1 MLMKILEV
9 DMKALKIENSLGHF
23 LAEDGGYETVD
34 KIDKTI
40 LLRLVN
46 LALEDDFEI
55 DEYDEG
61 ELKNHAH
68 QIIYKSISEK
78 LNDLHKKRNQFRDES
93 ERLYLDEYEKYK
105 DSHSRKVDT

>member
-1 MLMKILEV
+1 MLMSVGEAG
-9 DMKALKIENSLGHF
+9 MKVLKIENNQGYF
-23 LAEDGGYETVD
+23 LKEEDGYETID
-34 KIDKTI
+34 KIDKAI

-46 LALEDDFEI
+46 LALEDGFEI

-61 ELKNHAH
+61 ELKNQAH

-78 LNDLHKKRNQFRDES
+78 LNDLHQKRSQFRDES

-105 DSHSRKVDT
+105 A

>member
-1 MLMKILEV
+1 MSVGEAGMKV
-9 DMKALKIENSLGHF
+9 LKIENNQGYF
-23 LAEDGGYETVD
+23 LKEEDGYETID
-34 KIDKTI
+34 KIDKAI

-46 LALEDDFEI
+46 LALEDGFEI

-61 ELKNHAH
+61 ELKNQAH

-78 LNDLHKKRNQFRDES
+78 LNDLHQKRSQFRDES

-105 DSHSRKVDT
+105 A

>member
-1 MLMKILEV
+1 MLMSTGEAG
-9 DMKALKIENSLGHF
+9 MKALKIENNQGHF
-23 LAEDGGYETVD
+23 LTEEDGYKTVD
-34 KIDKTI
+34 KIDKAI

-61 ELKNHAH
+61 ELKNQSH

-78 LNDLHKKRNQFRDES
+78 LNDLHQKRNQFRDES

-105 DSHSRKVDT
+105 A

>member
-1 MLMKILEV
+1 MLILKGELG
-9 DMKALKIENSLGHF
+9 MKALKIESYQGCF
-23 LAEDGGYETVD
+23 LTEKDDYETVD
-34 KIDKTI
+34 KIDKAI

-61 ELKNHAH
+61 MLKNQAH

-78 LNDLHKKRNQFRDES
+78 LNDLHQKRNQFRDES
-93 ERLYLDEYEKYK
+93 ERLYLDEYGKYK
-105 DSHSRKVDT
+105 A